1 MKKVVLILAS
11 VLVGLSAYAQ
21 GTVAFQNRDTANGVN
36 APIYDLTVGGT
47 LLSGTGYMAQLYTA
61 KVGLPE
67 AAMKATGAAV
77 DFRTGAAAGFV
88 NVGSAAS
95 RAIDGVNFGEQAQ
108 VQIRAWS
115 AAGGPTYEAAA
126 AKAMNDPSIH
136 VGKSATLTITT
147 AASALNTPSPLTGLT
162 PFAITPGSEGPIPE
176 PSTLALA
183 ALGAAALL
191 IRRRQ

>member
-21 GTVAFQNRDTANGVN
+21 GTVAFQNRDTANNVN

-47 LLSGTGYMAQLYTA
+47 KLEGTAYLAQLFA
-61 KVGLPE
+61 GPAGSAESALKP
-67 AAMKATGAAV
+67 AGAAV
-77 DFRTGAAAGFV
+77 DFRTGNAAGYV

-95 RAIDGVNFGEQAQ
+95 RAIDGVAFGANAA

-115 AAGGPTYEAAA
+115 ASGGATWDEAVAKAAA
-126 AKAMNDPSIH
+126 DASVH
-136 VGKSATLTITT
+136 VGMSKLLTITT
-147 AASALNTPSPLTGLT
+147 AASALNVPSPMVGLESF
-162 PFAITPGSEGPIPE
+162 PIVSQASGVIPE

-191 IRRRQ
+191 IRRRK

>member
-21 GTVAFQNRDTANGVN
+21 GTVAFQNRDTANNVN

-47 LLSGTGYMAQLYTA
+47 KLEGTAFMAQLYAGAAGTA
-61 KVGLPE
+61 ESALKAVGD
-67 AAMKATGAAV
+67 AV
-77 DFRTGAAAGFV
+77 DFRTGAAAGYV

-95 RAIDGVNFGEQAQ
+95 RAIDGVAFGANAA

-115 AAGGPTYEAAA
+115 AAGGATYEAAL
-126 AKAMNDPSIH
+126 AKAASDASIH
-136 VGKSATLTITT
+136 VGMSKVLTIAT
-147 AASALNTPSPLTGLT
+147 AASALNTPSPLAGLES
-162 PFAITPGSEGPIPE
+162 FAITSQASPIIPE

>member
-21 GTVAFQNRDTANGVN
+21 GTVAFQNRDTANGIN

-47 LLSGTGYMAQLYTA
+47 LLSGTGYMAQLYA
-61 KVGLPE
+61 G
-67 AAMKATGAAV
+67 AANLAESALKPSGAAV

-95 RAIDGVNFGEQAQ
+95 RAIDGVAFGAEAS

-115 AAGGPTYEAAA
+115 AAGGATYEAAL
-126 AKAMNDPSIH
+126 AKAATDPTVH
-136 VGKSATLTITT
+136 VGTSQILTVKT
-147 AASALNTPSPLTGLT
+147 AASALNTPSPLTGLSS
-162 PFAITPGSEGPIPE
+162 FAIVSMASPIIPE